1 MTYPY
6 AQHMAELAEW
16 YRRFL
21 KSEPTGPT
29 RTAHTLLLAEYD
41 SMVEITSEPDAPCE
55 STAALV
61 QWCRVV
67 IVLAEAAR
75 EAGHPGWSDAWN
87 TAWRDVYE
95 CYFPGND
102 QALGSYG
109 LDGP

>member
-6 AQHMAELAEW
+6 AQRMAELAEW

-21 KSEPTGPT
+21 KSQPTGPI

-41 SMVEITSEPDAPCE
+41 RMAKVSDQPGAPREAIASM
-55 STAALV
+55 V

-75 EAGHPGWSDAWN
+75 EAGHPGWSDTWN
-87 TAWRDVYE
+87 TAWRDV
-95 CYFPGND
+95 CD
-102 QALGSYG
+102 SALGPYG
-109 LDGP
+109 PDGP